1 MEVLEAVLDEVALEG
16 LDGITLPA
24 LWLRLQARVPPFPLL
39 LDAATKQFIW
49 HSLACHPELQF
60 YELPKERRPLV
71 ISNRYEGQDLDPG
84 TLQVTGRSSEDI
96 YPFHIINHQKSGTQG
111 SCQYFR
117 ERILVAELRQTP
129 SISYE
134 GAIER
139 WGEKLVI
146 VGSQT
151 LRYRALIGW
160 EVDPSLELPDYPYCI
175 LEKVGRSRWQG
186 EIQKDL
192 QGVFKVDARKTHYL
206 RRVLDKN
213 DLITMQTYV
222 IKLPNGIQQ
231 HSLLLLLKRFHVDR
245 RNKYDLFTER
255 VSQMLSECPN
265 QMETLVNLQ
274 EELGVPERLFKRLYH
289 YMANAGIAK
298 IVSLPLHDIQPL
310 AEHFK
315 TKRGTDIMVRCM
327 KLIKE
332 YKKKGDEDDDDEDE
346 EDVKTSLPV
355 DIIYEKDMLTQAYEL
370 IENRGTKGIS
380 QREIKAAMNV
390 GKLEARMLCR
400 LLERYMLIKGFMEDE
415 GRQRTTKFIS
425 HVFVEESEIR
435 RQFLEEKAKSEKLS
449 MFNLTPAQNVG
460 VDKKRSENKQSEEA
474 QISDDDREE
483 LKSIKRPRIAE
494 TCSFSSGA
502 ATTSTPLTIPK
513 EQSKIHI
520 KHTSS
525 LDVDKV
531 PGSENDCSLDSFQLE
546 SNLSAFS
553 VQSADEDD
561 DEVSVIEEVL
571 DKEGQKGK
579 KSRKPGT
586 LERSRETYRLLK
598 RRNLIVETVKN
609 LRLVESLFTLQKII
623 VEQEKQEGVSTKC
636 CKKSIRRLVQRLS
649 QEGLVR
655 LYHTVVVQDGI
666 SKKVE
671 FVVHPSINPNDPLV
685 KSAVEQIRFRI
696 SNSTSGNRTRSP
708 HGQLVHGR
716 AETDEQ
722 SKEKEKHGAAQNDNP
737 SHPLKQT
744 DPMELTQLKKYHP
757 VIVPGLGRTLG
768 YLPKMP
774 RLKIT
779 HMFLWYIVYGH
790 PAHKTQ
796 PHPKIT
802 DNNTERPGEFEN
814 SMPPDRCSSDNT
826 PATEST
832 KGVDPNMHPSC
843 KADEILQYVS
853 EQGTEQNTEMVYV
866 DEVSWVRCVPPSTI
880 HSEYGPG
887 WVIVSDIL
895 LCLPLSIF
903 IQIVQVSYKVDD
915 LEDYLNDPIKKHT
928 LIRYLPRSMRQH
940 LLYKRRYV
948 FSVFQGLQKLNCMG
962 LLQFGPSEK
971 FQDKDQVILFVKRN
985 ATIVDTTACDPHY
998 NIAQASQPFE
1008 KRSYSL
1014 ESFQDVE
1021 NFWFDLQFV
1030 CLNTPLGV
1038 VRCPRGKKSNSQDD
1052 SVLGQETDAE
1062 QEDRQNLERK
1072 CSILESIPGSK
1083 EVVDDGTIPGD
1094 GLGAGGLDSSIYS
1107 HLKRN
1112 WIWISYI
1119 INNRRNTS
1127 TQDGLTMRLQTFLNK
1142 HTLPFGSRGDQKK
1155 VFGDICMSETGEL
1168 VQMVKEATANRN
1180 KRVQG
1185 GRCQKRKRQ
1194 KIETEKKQKTKKI
1207 KKDTNEEK
1215 IKRNRYHDE
1224 ADQSALQRMTRLRVA
1239 WTSQED
1245 GLLMLCRIASNILNR
1260 KVKRPFVPWQV
1271 VRDIMHASM
1280 DESLDKTSHSIGRR
1294 ARYII
1299 KNPQTYL
1306 NYKVCLAEVYQDK
1319 GLCEEFLNRK
1329 EHYEDPK
1336 VCAAEFKEYVERLK
1350 LKFSS
1355 ALGDPMNEIPDTVDE
1370 LFNRFRVLAVGDELN
1385 QEKGLEVINSVDDI
1399 QVLVLQNL
1407 ILSTLALSDM
1417 QMKSCRS
1424 LQTFRMYRQYRDDVL
1439 GKAFLE
1445 FQKKRLVNRR
1455 RGNHTLGPKKNRAL
1469 PFVPMSFQLS
1479 QGYYRLFTWRF
1490 PSTICTESF
1499 QFLEKLKFYGNADQV
1514 DLFSFGDQTNESTTD
1529 MLIFPLDGPG
1539 GQCVTILSLLLL
1551 GFISVNVK
1559 IPDQIVVVD
1568 STLVENEVMKS
1579 LGKDGLDDED
1589 FDEDDDDSLGNKRKI
1604 EVKARQ
1610 ASHTNYLLMR
1620 GYCAPGIVSSRNLN
1634 PNDNV
1639 VVNSC
1644 QVRLKL
1650 RSTPLSGRLKC
1661 SGSFSDF
1668 IADMPSLPPLFTE
1681 LVCTKVQ
1688 NISTFIN
1695 QCRGSHGY
1703 TPEDVD
1709 SVMEVFSAIEASSY
1723 LGMKVSD
1730 LGETFNKYEDVD
1742 NGRTKSLQQYVQDLV
1757 TYRQVLQVGGACV
1770 RLVASSHAD
1779 PWVLHSYSL
1788 KEQDKA
1794 PRSKD
1799 IDCSE
1804 LTQQAS
1810 EDQAKSD
1817 ISIYELPRK
1826 KGLLEIVDSENSNDA
1841 ENTMVPVVP
1850 RVSDSDLF
1858 TRKMDT
1864 DSMGISYERDSD
1876 CCFLGRPWRIVDGS
1890 LNKPVCK
1897 GMLEA
1902 VLYQVMTKP
1911 GITQHNLIQH
1921 YNDVLQPVII
1931 LELLQVMEQL
1941 GCIKK
1946 RYIEKPSKASL
1957 FSKSRNPQLFKCSKI
1972 SEALTVFYE
1981 PSMDCTLKLGGIF
1994 PSEVNWNKWVL

>member
-1 MEVLEAVLDEVALEG
+1 MELLEAVLDEVSLEG
-16 LDGITLPA
+16 LDGITIPA

-49 HSLACHPELQF
+49 QALVCHPELQF
-60 YELPKERRPLV
+60 YELPIERRPLV
-71 ISNRYEGQDLDPG
+71 ISNRYDGQDFDSG
-84 TLQVTGRSSEDI
+84 THNIKGDSSSEDF
-96 YPFHIINHQKSGTQG
+96 YPFHPVTDNKRGIQG
-111 SCQYFR
+111 SCQYFQ
-117 ERILVAELRQTP
+117 ERIFVTELIQTQ
-129 SISYE
+129 SITCE
-134 GAIER
+134 GAMDR

-192 QGVFKVDARKTHYL
+192 QGIFKVDARKLHYL
-206 RRVLDKN
+206 RRLLDKN
-213 DLITMQTYV
+213 GLITMQTYV
-222 IKLPNGIQQ
+222 IKLPNGSQQ

-245 RNKYDLFTER
+245 RNKYDLYSER

-265 QMETLVNLQ
+265 QIDTLVNLR
-274 EELGVPERLFKRLYH
+274 EELGLPERLFKRLYH
-289 YMANAGIAK
+289 YMANAGIVK
-298 IVSLPLHDIQPL
+298 IISLPLHEIQPL
-310 AEHFK
+310 AEHCK

-327 KLIKE
+327 KLVKE
-332 YKKKGDEDDDDEDE
+332 YRKKDDDDDDDDEDE
-346 EDVKTSLPV
+346 EEIKTSLPA
-355 DIIYEKDMLTQAYEL
+355 DIIYEKDMLTQTYEL

-425 HVFVEESEIR
+425 HVFVEESELR

-449 MFNLTPAQNVG
+449 MLNLTPLQSAGN
-460 VDKKRSENKQSEEA
+460 DKKASPENKPSEEP
-474 QISDDDREE
+474 QTSDDDREE
-483 LKSIKRPRIAE
+483 LKSSKRPRTE
-494 TCSFSSGA
+494 SCSFLRGA
-502 ATTSTPLTIPK
+502 ATTSTPLPTSK
-513 EQSKIHI
+513 GLSKILM
-520 KHTSS
+520 KRTTS
-525 LDVDKV
+525 LD
-531 PGSENDCSLDSFQLE
+531 ENDCSLDGFQLE

-553 VQSADEDD
+553 VQSADEED

-571 DKEGQKGK
+571 DTEGKKGK
-579 KSRKPGT
+579 KSSKPGT
-586 LERSRETYRLLK
+586 SERSRETYRLLK
-598 RRNLIVETVKN
+598 RRNIIVETVKN
-609 LRLVESLFTLQKII
+609 LRLVESLFTLQKMI
-623 VEQEKQEGVSTKC
+623 VEQEKQEGVSTRC
-636 CKKSIRRLVQRLS
+636 CKKSIRRIVQKLS

-685 KSAVEQIRFRI
+685 KSAIEQIRFRI

-708 HGQLVHGR
+708 LGQSAPGR
-716 AETDEQ
+716 AETDDQ
-722 SKEKEKHGAAQNDNP
+722 SKEKHKGKQHGASQSDAAD
-737 SHPLKQT
+737 HPLKQT
-744 DPMELTQLKKYHP
+744 DPMKVTQLKNYHP

-790 PAHKTQ
+790 PLHKTPPQ
-796 PHPKIT
+796 SRVS
-802 DNNTERPGEFEN
+802 DNTLTELAAESETP
-814 SMPPDRCSSDNT
+814 MPPDGCPTESV
-826 PATEST
+826 PATDRNSD
-832 KGVDPNMHPSC
+832 VDPKTNPSS
-843 KADEILQYVS
+843 KADEIGQYVS
-853 EQGTEQNTEMVYV
+853 DQGTEKNPQTVYV
-866 DEVSWVRCVPPSTI
+866 DEALWVRCVPPATV

-887 WVIVSDIL
+887 WVLVSDIL

-903 IQIVQVSYKVDD
+903 IQIVQVSYKVDN
-915 LEDYLNDPIKKHT
+915 LEDYLDDPIKKHT
-928 LIRYLPRSMRQH
+928 LIKYLPRSIRQQ

-962 LLQFGPSEK
+962 LLQFGPTEK
-971 FQDKDQVILFVKRN
+971 FQDKDQIFVYVKRS
-985 ATIVDTTACDPHY
+985 ATIVDTTTCDPHY
-998 NIAQASQPFE
+998 NIAEASHPFE

-1038 VRCPRGKKSNSQDD
+1038 VRCPRGKKANSQDE
-1052 SVLGQETDAE
+1052 SVLGQEMEAE

-1072 CSILESIPGSK
+1072 CNILESIPGSR

-1094 GLGAGGLDSSIYS
+1094 GLGAGGLDSSFYS

-1119 INNRRNTS
+1119 INTRKNAS
-1127 TQDGLTMRLQTFLNK
+1127 TQDGLTLRLQTFLNK
-1142 HTLPFGSRGDQKK
+1142 HTLPLGPRGDQKN
-1155 VFGDICMSETGEL
+1155 VFGDLSMSGTGEL
-1168 VQMVKEATANRN
+1168 VQMVQEATAKRN
-1180 KRVQG
+1180 KRVHG
-1185 GRCQKRKRQ
+1185 GRSQKRKRP
-1194 KIETEKKQKTKKI
+1194 KKETEKKQKTKKI
-1207 KKDTNEEK
+1207 KKETNEEK
-1215 IKRNRYHDE
+1215 IKKNRYHDE

-1329 EHYEDPK
+1329 ENYEDAK
-1336 VCAAEFKEYVERLK
+1336 VCAAEFKEFVDRLK

-1355 ALGDPMNEIPDTVDE
+1355 ALGDPMYDIPDSVDE

-1385 QEKGLEVINSVDDI
+1385 QEKGLEIISSVDDI

-1439 GKAFLE
+1439 GKAFQE

-1469 PFVPMSFQLS
+1469 PFVPMSYQLS

-1499 QFLEKLKFYGNADQV
+1499 QFLETLKSYGNTDQE
-1514 DLFSFGDQTNESTTD
+1514 DLFFFGDQNNEATTD
-1529 MLIFPLDGPG
+1529 MLVFPLDGPG
-1539 GQCVTILSLLLL
+1539 GHCVTILSLLLL
-1551 GFISVNVK
+1551 GFLSVNVK

-1579 LGKDGLDDED
+1579 LAKDGLDDED
-1589 FDEDDDDSLGNKRKI
+1589 FDDEDDDGLGTKRKI

-1650 RSTPLSGRLKC
+1650 RNTPLSGRLKC
-1661 SGSFSDF
+1661 SGSFGDF
-1668 IADMPSLPPLFTE
+1668 VASMPSLPPLFTE
-1681 LVCTKVQ
+1681 IVNTKDQ

-1695 QCRGSHGY
+1695 QCTKSYGY
-1703 TPEDVD
+1703 TAEDVD
-1709 SVMEVFSAIEASSY
+1709 SVLEIFSAIEAGSY
-1723 LGMKVSD
+1723 LGMKASD
-1730 LGETFNKYEDVD
+1730 LGERFIRYEDVE
-1742 NGRTKSLQQYVQDLV
+1742 NGRTKSLQQYMQDLL
-1757 TYRQVLQVGGACV
+1757 TYRKVLQVGGDCV
-1770 RLVASSHAD
+1770 RLVAISHAD
-1779 PWVLHSYSL
+1779 PWVLHLYSL
-1788 KEQDKA
+1788 KEQDKSLL
-1794 PRSKD
+1794 SKD
-1799 IDCSE
+1799 PDCAE

-1810 EDQAKSD
+1810 EDQGDGD
-1817 ISIYELPRK
+1817 ISINEPPK
-1826 KGLLEIVDSENSNDA
+1826 KKALLEIVDSEISNDA
-1841 ENTMVPVVP
+1841 EKTVIPVGP
-1850 RVSDSDLF
+1850 RVSDIDIS
-1858 TRKMDT
+1858 TPKMDT
-1864 DSMGISYERDSD
+1864 GESIGLLYERDSES
-1876 CCFLGRPWRIVDGS
+1876 CFLGRPWRIVDGS

-1921 YNDVLQPVII
+1921 YNDVLQPVVI
-1931 LELLQVMEQL
+1931 LELLQVLEQL

-1946 RYIEKPSKASL
+1946 RHIEKTTKASL
-1957 FSKSRNPQLFKCSKI
+1957 FSKAEIPQLFENSKI
-1972 SEALTVFYE
+1972 SEDLTVFYE
-1981 PSMDCTLKLGGIF
+1981 PGIDCTLRLGGIF